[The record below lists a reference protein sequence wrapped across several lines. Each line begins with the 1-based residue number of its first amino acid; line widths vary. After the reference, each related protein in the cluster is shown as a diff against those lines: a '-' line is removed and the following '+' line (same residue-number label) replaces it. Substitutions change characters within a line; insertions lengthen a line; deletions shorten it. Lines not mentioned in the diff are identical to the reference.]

1 MSSIETKPSGTAIE
15 IAFLRAL
22 AYIDNREE
30 IRGDEVLAELFLPD
44 DLELSLKNPSQLKE
58 VTCTC
63 PGLYE
68 YIIARTKYFDN
79 KIKQALRNL

>member
-1 MSSIETKPSGTAIE
+1 MSTFGKKPSGTVTE

-22 AYIDNREE
+22 ASIDNRKE
-30 IRGDEVLAELFLPD
+30 IRGDDTLAELFLPED
-44 DLELSLKNPSQLKE
+44 IKLSLDKPSQLKE
-58 VTCTC
+58 VTNTR

-79 KIKQALRNL
+79 KTGTI